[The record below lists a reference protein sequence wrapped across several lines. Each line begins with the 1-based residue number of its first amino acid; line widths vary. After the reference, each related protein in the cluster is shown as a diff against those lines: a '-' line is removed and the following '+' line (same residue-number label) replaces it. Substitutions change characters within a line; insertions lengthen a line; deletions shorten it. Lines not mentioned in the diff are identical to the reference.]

1 MPTPR
6 PPDLTPRGLGLMLE
20 TEVGRSQWRGHA
32 CSVLVAQID
41 NFEPVLLGGG
51 DAPEELLQ
59 SFLGAFQKQARPGDI
74 VSRTGEAEVSAVLPE
89 TDVPEALN
97 LGEIVLSAV
106 QWYFTFSAGIAC
118 FPVDAATSPDLLARG
133 RLAMESAIE
142 LGVNTV
148 VHLDDHLPGAQGL
161 RAVV

>member
-1 MPTPR
+1 
-6 PPDLTPRGLGLMLE
+6 MLE

-41 NFEPVLLGGG
+41 NFEPVLLKGG

-89 TDVPEALN
+89 TDVPDALN
-97 LGEIVLSAV
+97 LGAVVLSAV
-106 QWYFTFSAGIAC
+106 QWYFTFSAGTAC
-118 FPVDAATSPDLLARG
+118 FPVDAASPDLLARG

-142 LGVNTV
+142 LGGNTV
-148 VHLDDHLPGAQGL
+148 VHLDDHLPGARGL